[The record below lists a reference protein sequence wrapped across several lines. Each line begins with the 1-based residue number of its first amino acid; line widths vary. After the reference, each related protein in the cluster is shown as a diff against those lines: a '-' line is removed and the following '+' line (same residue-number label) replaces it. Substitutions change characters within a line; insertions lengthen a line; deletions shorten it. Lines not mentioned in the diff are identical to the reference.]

1 MTQALLTYDD
11 YLALPETMQRYEVI
25 DGKLIMEPAP
35 LFGHQWHS
43 RKIFQPMANYV
54 DDNLLGLVVYAPVD
68 IMISRAPLRT
78 RQPDVLYISFERIAQ
93 LGLDNMEELPFL
105 DIAPDL
111 VVEIV
116 SPSES
121 QQNVS
126 DKLADY
132 QRMGVDECWLVRS
145 REDTIEVVQFI
156 SDSSRTVERFSNGA
170 RVQSHVLPGWQPV
183 VNDLLVPLISLK
195 SRSVDQ

>member
-1 MTQALLTYDD
+1 MTQELLTYDD
-11 YLALPETMQRYEVI
+11 YLALPETVQRYEVI
-25 DGKLIMEPAP
+25 DGKLMMEPAP

-54 DDNLLGLVVYAPVD
+54 DKNLLGLVVYAPVD
-68 IMISRAPLRT
+68 IMISRTPLRT
-78 RQPDVLYISFERIAQ
+78 RQPDVIYISCERIAQ

-145 REDTIEVVQFI
+145 REGTIEVVQFI
-156 SDSSRTVERFSNGA
+156 ADSSRTVERFSNSA

-183 VNDLLVPLISLK
+183 VNDLLVPFTFLK

>member
-1 MTQALLTYDD
+1 MKQALLTYDD

-54 DDNLLGLVVYAPVD
+54 DENLLGLVVYAPVD

-93 LGLDNMEELPFL
+93 LGLEDMEELPFL
-105 DIAPDL
+105 DIAPNL

-121 QQNVS
+121 QQNVL
-126 DKLADY
+126 DKLTDY

-145 REDTIEVVQFI
+145 REGTIEVVQFI
-156 SDSSRTVERFSNGA
+156 ADSSRTVERFSNDA
-170 RVQSHVLPGWQPV
+170 RVQSHVLPGGQPV
-183 VNDLLVPLISLK
+183 VNDLLVPLTSLK

>member
-1 MTQALLTYDD
+1 M
-11 YLALPETMQRYEVI
+11 
-25 DGKLIMEPAP
+25 
-35 LFGHQWHS
+35 
-43 RKIFQPMANYV
+43 
-54 DDNLLGLVVYAPVD
+54 YAPVD
-68 IMISRAPLRT
+68 IMITRAPLRT

-132 QRMGVDECWLVRS
+132 GRMGVDECWLVRS
-145 REDTIEVVQFI
+145 REGTIEVVQFI
-156 SDSSRTVERFSNGA
+156 SDSSRSVERFSNDA

-183 VNDLLVPLISLK
+183 VNDLLVPLTSLK

>member
-1 MTQALLTYDD
+1 MTQELLTYDD

-54 DDNLLGLVVYAPVD
+54 DENLLGVVVYAPVD
-68 IMISRAPLRT
+68 IMISRTPLRT

-93 LGLDNMEELPFL
+93 LGLEDMEELPFL

-111 VVEIV
+111 IVEIV

-145 REDTIEVVQFI
+145 REGTIEVVQFI
-156 SDSSRTVERFSNGA
+156 ADSSRTIERFSNDA
-170 RVQSHVLPGWQPV
+170 WVQSHVLPGWQPV
-183 VNDLLVPLISLK
+183 VGDLLVPLTSLK

>member
-132 QRMGVDECWLVRS
+132 QRMDVDECWLVRS
-145 REDTIEVVQFI
+145 REGTIEVVQFI

-170 RVQSHVLPGWQPV
+170 RVQSHVLPGWQPIV
-183 VNDLLVPLISLK
+183 DDLLVPLTSLK
-195 SRSVDQ
+195 SQSVD

>member
-1 MTQALLTYDD
+1 MTQEFLTYDD

-54 DDNLLGLVVYAPVD
+54 DENLLGLVVYAPVD
-68 IMISRAPLRT
+68 IMISRTPLRT
-78 RQPDVLYISFERIAQ
+78 RQPDVLYISFERITQ
-93 LGLDNMEELPFL
+93 LGLEDMETLPFL
-105 DIAPDL
+105 DIAPNL

-116 SPSES
+116 SSSES
-121 QQNVS
+121 QQNVL

-132 QRMGVDECWLVRS
+132 QRMGVEECWLVRS
-145 REDTIEVVQFI
+145 REGTIEVVQFI
-156 SDSSRTVERFSNGA
+156 SDSSRTVERFRDGA

-183 VNDLLVPLISLK
+183 VNDLLVPLTSLK
-195 SRSVDQ
+195 SRSIDQ

>member
-25 DGKLIMEPAP
+25 DGKMITEPAP

-54 DDNLLGLVVYAPVD
+54 DENLLGVVVYAPVD

-93 LGLDNMEELPFL
+93 LGLDNMEELSFL

-111 VVEIV
+111 VVEII

-121 QQNVS
+121 QQNVL
-126 DKLADY
+126 DKFVDY
-132 QRMGVDECWLVRS
+132 QRMGVDEC
-145 REDTIEVVQFI
+145 
-156 SDSSRTVERFSNGA
+156 
-170 RVQSHVLPGWQPV
+170 
-183 VNDLLVPLISLK
+183 
-195 SRSVDQ
+195 

>member
-54 DDNLLGLVVYAPVD
+54 DENLLGLVVYAPVD
-68 IMISRAPLRT
+68 IMISRSPLRT
-78 RQPDVLYISFERIAQ
+78 RQPDVLYISFERITQ
-93 LGLDNMEELPFL
+93 LGLEDMEELPFL
-105 DIAPDL
+105 DIAPNL

-116 SPSES
+116 SPSEL

-132 QRMGVDECWLVRS
+132 QRIGVDECWLVRS
-145 REDTIEVVQFI
+145 REGTIEVVQFI

-170 RVQSHVLPGWQPV
+170 RVQSHVLPGWQPG
-183 VNDLLVPLISLK
+183 VNDLLVPLTSLK

>member
-43 RKIFQPMANYV
+43 RKIFQLMANYV

-145 REDTIEVVQFI
+145 REGTIEVVQFI

-183 VNDLLVPLISLK
+183 VNDLLVPLTSLK
-195 SRSVDQ
+195 SRSVNQ

>member
-1 MTQALLTYDD
+1 MTAERLTYDD
-11 YLALPETMQRYEVI
+11 YLVLPETMQRYEVI

-43 RKIFQPMANYV
+43 RKIFQPMASYV
-54 DDNLLGLVVYAPVD
+54 DENLLGVVVYAPVD
-68 IMISRAPLRT
+68 IMISRTPLRT

-121 QQNVS
+121 QQNVL

-145 REDTIEVVQFI
+145 RESTIEVVQFI
-156 SDSSRTVERFSNGA
+156 SDSSRTVERFSNDA
-170 RVQSHVLPGWQPV
+170 QVQSHALPGWQPV
-183 VNDLLVPLISLK
+183 VNDLLVPLTSLK

>member
-105 DIAPDL
+105 DIAPNL

-132 QRMGVDECWLVRS
+132 QRMDVDECWLVRS

-170 RVQSHVLPGWQPV
+170 RVQSHVLPGWQPIV
-183 VNDLLVPLISLK
+183 DDLLVPLTSLK
-195 SRSVDQ
+195 SQSVD

>member
-1 MTQALLTYDD
+1 MKQALLTYDD

-54 DDNLLGLVVYAPVD
+54 DENLLGLVVYAPVD
-68 IMISRAPLRT
+68 IMISRTPLRT

-105 DIAPDL
+105 DIAPNL

-121 QQNVS
+121 QQNIS
-126 DKLADY
+126 DKLVDY
-132 QRMGVDECWLVRS
+132 QRMGVNECWLVRS
-145 REDTIEVVQFI
+145 REGTIEVVQFI
-156 SDSSRTVERFSNGA
+156 SDSSRTVERFRAGA
-170 RVQSHVLPGWQPV
+170 RVQSRMLPGWQPV
-183 VNDLLVPLISLK
+183 VDDLLVPLTSLK
-195 SRSVDQ
+195 GRSVDQ

>member
-1 MTQALLTYDD
+1 MTQELLTYDD

-54 DDNLLGLVVYAPVD
+54 DENLLGIVVYAPVD
-68 IMISRAPLRT
+68 IMISRTPLRT

-121 QQNVS
+121 QQNVL

-132 QRMGVDECWLVRS
+132 QRMGVNECWLVRS
-145 REDTIEVVQFI
+145 REGTIEVVQFI
-156 SDSSRTVERFSNGA
+156 SDSSRTIERFSNDA

-183 VNDLLVPLISLK
+183 VDDLLVPLTSLK
-195 SRSVDQ
+195 SQSIDQ